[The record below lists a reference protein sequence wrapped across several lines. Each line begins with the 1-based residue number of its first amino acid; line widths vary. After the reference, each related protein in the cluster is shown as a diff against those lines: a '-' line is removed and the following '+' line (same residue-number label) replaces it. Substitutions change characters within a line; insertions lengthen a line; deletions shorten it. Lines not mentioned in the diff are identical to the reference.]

1 MSESTE
7 FFGYIKD
14 GISKGISKGIRIVN
28 IRSREAYDTII
39 MKNKIKSLN
48 KKKKGSIVDI
58 GNSVYRM
65 HKHKGEIDVESVKT
79 KCNDI
84 TTIEDNTSGLE
95 EELRLV
101 HENAQK
107 ELGRLKAITKPKDD

>member
-14 GISKGISKGIRIVN
+14 GISKGLRIVN

-39 MKNKIKSLN
+39 MKNKIQSLN
-48 KKKKGSIVDI
+48 KKKKSSIVDI

-84 TTIEDNTSGLE
+84 ITIEENLSSLE
-95 EELRLV
+95 EELRLI

-107 ELGRLKAITKPKDD
+107 ELGRLKAITKPKDN